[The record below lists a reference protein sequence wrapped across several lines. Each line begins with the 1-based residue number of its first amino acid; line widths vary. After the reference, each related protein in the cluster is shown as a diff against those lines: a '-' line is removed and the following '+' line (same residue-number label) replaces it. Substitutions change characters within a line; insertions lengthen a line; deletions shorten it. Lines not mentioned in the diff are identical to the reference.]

1 MPLTTQEI
9 ADCRTDLLTFSKFVF
24 RDVKG
29 YDFIENWHHIEMC
42 NELEKVF
49 IGETKRLI
57 VNMPPR
63 LSKTELCFVMFVAW
77 SWGNCPDSKYL
88 HVTHAV
94 SLAQE
99 NMINLKQVLD
109 CDVYRQ
115 IFPDFSLSK
124 ESQTD
129 LKTSEGGTVYGAG
142 TGGGLIGKG
151 AGAINNQDGMFH
163 GCAILDD
170 LIKAEE
176 AYSDTVREKTNTWIN
191 RSFMSRLNS
200 RRDTPVILVMQRL
213 HINDPTSFLLKG
225 GTGEDW
231 KLIKFPL
238 LNEVTN
244 KPLWPLKYTNEEI
257 AELKNADDFTFF
269 AQYQQNP
276 SVEGGGIFKDKYWN
290 YYKGLPVIVSKRIYA
305 DTALK
310 TKEHND
316 YSVFQCWG
324 KSQAGQIYL
333 LDQLRGKWEAP
344 ELEMNAKAFYNKHN
358 TGYSHVNAFK
368 IEDKASGIGLIQS
381 LKRTGLPIVPIER
394 NVDKVTRAHDSVG
407 LLASGNVYLP
417 EEWDGLSDYLS
428 EFSSF
433 PNATH
438 DDQVDP
444 TMDAIED
451 FLRNEPIDYGAM
463 F

>member
-1 MPLTTQEI
+1 MILTPEEI
-9 ADCRTDLLTFSKFVF
+9 AECRTDLLTFAKFVF
-24 RDVKG
+24 KDVKG
-29 YDFIENWHHIEMC
+29 FDFIENWHHIELC
-42 NELEKVF
+42 NALEKVF

-77 SWGNCPDSKYL
+77 SWGNCPDSNYL
-88 HVTHAV
+88 HITHAV

-99 NMINLKQVLD
+99 NMLNLKQVLD
-109 CDVYRQ
+109 SEVYRQ
-115 IFPDFSLSK
+115 IFPGFKLNK

-129 LKTSEGGTVYGAG
+129 LKTTESGTVYGAG
-142 TGGGLIGKG
+142 ALGGLIGKG
-151 AGAINNQDGMFH
+151 AGAINNTDGMFH

-176 AYSDTVREKTNTWIN
+176 AYSDTVRAKINNWIN
-191 RSFMSRLNS
+191 RTFMSRLNS

-213 HINDPTSFLLKG
+213 HIDDPTAFLLKG
-225 GTGEDW
+225 GTGEEW
-231 KLIKFPL
+231 EHICFPL
-238 LNEVTN
+238 LDEKTGD
-244 KPLWPLKYTNEEI
+244 PLWSLKYTTEEI
-257 AELKNADDFTFF
+257 EELKEADPYTFY
-269 AQYQQNP
+269 AQYMQNP
-276 SVEGGGIFKDKYWN
+276 SVEGGGIFKDKWWQ
-290 YYKGLPVIVSKRIYA
+290 YYTELPVLQSKRIYA

-324 KSQAGQIYL
+324 KCSQGKIYL
-333 LDQLRGKWEAP
+333 IDQVRGKWEAP
-344 ELEMNAKAFYNKHN
+344 ELEIQARAFYNKHN
-358 TGYSHVNAFK
+358 VGYSHVNAFK

-381 LKRTGLPIVPIER
+381 LKREGIPIVPIER
-394 NVDKVTRAHDSVG
+394 NIDKVTRAHNSVG

-417 EEWDGLSDYLS
+417 QDWDGLSDYLS

-451 FLRNEPIDYGAM
+451 FLRNAPEDWASL